1 MLLEVWFGW
10 GNEIRCVRWKESVVV
25 DPKSPL
31 STLEKDWPTSEQ
43 VEDLYVL
50 TRWPRHI
57 GYLANLAHDTPA
69 PTYEQLD
76 VLCIGWS
83 DTELS
88 TLKKRLSALRPK
100 YCIPLGER
108 ATTRTQQRSQ
118 EVMATGHTFPKLL
131 RPGQVVV
138 VQHT

>member
-1 MLLEVWFGW
+1 MLLEVGFGW
-10 GNEIRCVRWKESVVV
+10 GNEIRCTRWKERIVL
-25 DPKSPL
+25 DPQNPL
-31 STLEKDWPTSEQ
+31 TTQENDWPQSEQ

-57 GYLANLAHDTPA
+57 GYLANLAPGTP
-69 PTYEQLD
+69 PQTYEQID

-83 DTELS
+83 DNELS
-88 TLKKRLSALRPK
+88 TLKKRLATLQPK

-108 ATTRTQQRSQ
+108 ATNRTQQRSQ

-138 VQHT
+138 VQHA